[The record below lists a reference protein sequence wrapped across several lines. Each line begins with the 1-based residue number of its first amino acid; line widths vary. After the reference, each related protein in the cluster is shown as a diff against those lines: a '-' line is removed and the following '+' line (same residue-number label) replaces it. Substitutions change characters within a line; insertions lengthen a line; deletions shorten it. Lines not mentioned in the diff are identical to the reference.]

1 MAGHE
6 QKTTRTRRRRPH
18 PWAFPLG
25 LAVIALAIIGA
36 ITLISAGVNGV
47 RNLTDD
53 SELRQLYEKRIE
65 PVVMNDMDPF
75 DDIAKADMAQLLDA
89 AIWSL
94 LKDNINP
101 DEYEWYDG
109 EVSGIL
115 VPREDVEIQFGKLF
129 GKDLTPVHQTVRF
142 SALDFVYDEP
152 TGNYIVPL
160 TGVEPVFIPK
170 VYTIEKKADSV
181 ILTVGYIS
189 GIVWDLDKD
198 SGEFRALYEPEPDK
212 FMRITLRGEG
222 DAMIIS
228 SIRAT
233 DAMEIAV
240 STQPRRETMAPT
252 ETVPATTVPV
262 TQEDTSEDESAVLT
276 ENPET
281 EEAS

>member
-1 MAGHE
+1 MADLE

-47 RNLTDD
+47 RELTDD
-53 SELRQLYEKRIE
+53 SELRQLYEKKIE

-101 DEYEWYDG
+101 DEYEWHDG

-129 GKDLTPVHQTVRF
+129 GNVIVPIHQTIRF
-142 SALDFVYDEP
+142 SALDFVYDEA

-170 VYTIEKKADSV
+170 VYNIEKKADSV

-189 GIVWDLDKD
+189 GIVWNLDKD
-198 SGEFRALYEPEPDK
+198 SGVFRALYEPEPDK
-212 FMRITLRGEG
+212 FMRITLRGE
-222 DAMIIS
+222 DDNVYIS

-240 STQPRRETMAPT
+240 ATQPRRETMAPT
-252 ETVPATTVPV
+252 ETAPATTLPA
-262 TQEDTSEDESAVLT
+262 TEEDTTEDESATLF
-276 ENPET
+276 EET
-281 EEAS
+281 GDAD